1 MVPECN
7 GRDYTRNQYLAE
19 EIVLK
24 GQNLVLS
31 LGGGGWGGLGTR
43 SSPEHLISSS
53 TITLGGNHARF
64 LIEGTALIPPAVSCL
79 KAEQRYL
86 EQSKR
91 LLVLALGFSMRK

>member
-24 GQNLVLS
+24 GQNLVTWGR
-31 LGGGGWGGLGTR
+31 GGGGLGTR
-43 SSPEHLISSS
+43 SSPEHSISSS
-53 TITLGGNHARF
+53 KITLGGNHARF

-91 LLVLALGFSMRK
+91 LSVLALGFSMRK